1 MYKEDYNSKRLILD
15 DVCLVDIPNPISKNN
30 SSYVHIKQSNFKAN
44 ARNSTSLR
52 CVFNNSLAFGIY
64 SLYSLVGTNS
74 TILNSK
80 DTNSL
85 NSCSESLDFCNIS
98 FLWLNHSF
106 FNFLY
111 IESLTFF
118 DNSSASFSV
127 NLDLDTIFLNSFNIS
142 CRLSSSTS
150 SLLANS
156 DQFTQD
162 SFFISDLNSSG
173 IANVKDVIYLT
184 SNYSNFLNCL
194 TLDIIIFLNTS
205 DHLTS
210 GNLSIFSFTFSD
222 IDKVIV
228 AIFNL
233 QPNYV
238 YKRKYVDIYK
248 TFDFKKNLLILSSK
262 TLVFFILTYLMYN
275 YYKKRRLRNLNK

>member
-80 DTNSL
+80 DTNS
-85 NSCSESLDFCNIS
+85 
-98 FLWLNHSF
+98 
-106 FNFLY
+106 
-111 IESLTFF
+111 
-118 DNSSASFSV
+118 
-127 NLDLDTIFLNSFNIS
+127 LNSFNIS

>member
-52 CVFNNSLAFGIY
+52 CVFNISLI
-64 SLYSLVGTNS
+64 SPREINV
-74 TILNSK
+74 LNK
-80 DTNSL
+80 TL
-85 NSCSESLDFCNIS
+85 ESRTKFNYI
-98 FLWLNHSF
+98 NPSF

-238 YKRKYVDIYK
+238 YKRK
-248 TFDFKKNLLILSSK
+248 
-262 TLVFFILTYLMYN
+262 
-275 YYKKRRLRNLNK
+275 

>member
-1 MYKEDYNSKRLILD
+1 M
-15 DVCLVDIPNPISKNN
+15 
-30 SSYVHIKQSNFKAN
+30 
-44 ARNSTSLR
+44 T
-52 CVFNNSLAFGIY
+52 
-64 SLYSLVGTNS
+64 
-74 TILNSK
+74 
-80 DTNSL
+80 
-85 NSCSESLDFCNIS
+85 
-98 FLWLNHSF
+98 
-106 FNFLY
+106 
-111 IESLTFF
+111 SLTFAIPDEF
-118 DNSSASFSV
+118 KSEMKKLSWV
-127 NLDLDTIFLNSFNIS
+127 NWSELANKELVEELQRQEMLKEFKKIVSKSKFTEKDADELSNSFNIS

>member
-52 CVFNNSLAFGIY
+52 CVFNISLI
-64 SLYSLVGTNS
+64 SPREINV
-74 TILNSK
+74 LNK
-80 DTNSL
+80 TL
-85 NSCSESLDFCNIS
+85 ESRTKFNYI
-98 FLWLNHSF
+98 NPSF

-127 NLDLDTIFLNSFNIS
+127 
-142 CRLSSSTS
+142 
-150 SLLANS
+150 
-156 DQFTQD
+156 
-162 SFFISDLNSSG
+162 
-173 IANVKDVIYLT
+173 
-184 SNYSNFLNCL
+184 